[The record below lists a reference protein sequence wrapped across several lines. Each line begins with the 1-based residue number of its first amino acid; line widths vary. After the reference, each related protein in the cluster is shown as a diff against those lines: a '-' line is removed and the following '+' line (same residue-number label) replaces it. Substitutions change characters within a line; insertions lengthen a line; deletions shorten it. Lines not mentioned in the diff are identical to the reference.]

1 MHLLMHTVQQIAKKI
16 NVLIPVLFMFLTG
29 FSGLFLVFY
38 CQKKLLSFFL
48 FP

>member
-29 FSGLFLVFY
+29 FSGLFFI
-38 CQKKLLSFFL
+38 LLSIVKKNS
-48 FP
+48 